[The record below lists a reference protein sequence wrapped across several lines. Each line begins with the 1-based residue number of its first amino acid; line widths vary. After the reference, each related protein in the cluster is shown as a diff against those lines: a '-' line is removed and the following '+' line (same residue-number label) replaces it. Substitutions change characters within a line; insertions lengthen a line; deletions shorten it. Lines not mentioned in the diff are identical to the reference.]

1 MMTNRSQPPRSGNST
16 MDSKGMPGQEP
27 RDMEEKGNLTD
38 ENGKETAEKS
48 DFFGKLIDALKSLV
62 N

>member
-48 DFFGKLIDALKSLV
+48 DFLGS
-62 N
+62 